1 MSSVS
6 RSVYQ
11 KLAEENKRLLHDIY
25 ILTRPFDYK
34 DSNAFSSKITVI
46 TRWREKF
53 AKDEEFNNM
62 LKDLLLKHRK
72 S

>member
-25 ILTRPFDYK
+25 ILTLPSDHK
-34 DSNAFSSKITVI
+34 NTVQFMDKLDI
-46 TRWREKF
+46 INRWREKF

-62 LKDLLLKHRK
+62 LKELLLKHSK